1 MPYTSIDEEEQL
13 RRQLEAERKAQ
24 EEAAKAEREAA
35 EQTEKA
41 QKEAAEA
48 TAAAEE
54 QAKAAQ
60 EQTNEQ
66 MNETAQGTAPLDPA
80 VPINPA
86 APETPDPM
94 YTGVRSGGMG
104 RITAQDKLNAQFMRE
119 EREAIQDTGFKVSA
133 YDTAEGYDQSK
144 NKAHMTSMLVG
155 HAADLPT
162 EEESGNK
169 VSIDY
174 RSVRNKEQAY
184 ALMMVYSDDAA
195 KVKGGKKL
203 ASALGMDF
211 ESFLA
216 EAENYMYDK
225 YGKNVFSMPYSPAA
239 KNRAYTAALNEVGLT
254 DIAGNVLDI
263 QKANPADV
271 IQACKMD
278 PSGATA
284 DAVYAVVQ
292 KMTKVPG
299 NPWYGMSVD
308 KDMFAFVESSELTK
322 SDYNDHV
329 KNINQSFT
337 YSNGYTDDN
346 MAAYMSMYEDIQA
359 EYGENKRVTGY
370 LVRELNKS
378 FADHTGLKA
387 PTQEQA
393 DRALAETEAMRAD
406 AVNGAKNREE
416 AREGI
421 FNAFGDWLSSGVDW
435 IKNLGNAEAK
445 ASGEAEGEE
454 SEFTTVEQIIKDLE
468 TPKSSGSSSAS
479 PIMGGGTANV
489 NGQELGVS
497 KPIAS
502 AGEMPPT
509 SDLFPA
515 EGQTG
520 EFYGPTEQADSR
532 LESRAY
538 DPNMTGEQAWMAHQA
553 GYTLDP
559 RNEELIARWTNPEIS
574 GVVYGTNAASVSAY
588 LEGGNQQPP
597 GASAYGAKASGVITP
612 DAAVHGYRK
621 YGAELGKVANNLAAS
636 NLKGEA
642 RASAECA
649 LMDIAADLFDMA
661 ATPYTNS
668 RPAGTN
674 LYDYGL
680 SQRPELLEKLQ
691 SVDDL
696 IKQANGSYSENV
708 VNAQEERDAR
718 MMGYQ
723 QAAANGTATPE
734 MLAAMADY
742 YAQDWVDVEAD
753 EWRNELMNSTNGRD
767 SFFAEDGLFWQG
779 ESMAAIEG
787 RNIRTAGGMQG
798 FADFSQDLQ
807 QATQDVIDSY
817 TTAAHNIGMTLK
829 EYLSS
834 AGITGI
840 DQLADIAY
848 NGIQSQGR
856 ALYEDE
862 ELRTAINAAHDNP
875 TDTTA
880 ILGTNKLRFGDQVGL
895 GAEIGV
901 IDYAE
906 GFAQASYMMLDMA
919 TYDVV
924 RQSNENEYRNK
935 YGDQASAMYRRDLN
949 EMIASGMLSQE
960 MAAELK
966 ANMDRAYNI
975 FDVGYEIDPNGLK
988 GFLRQT
994 QAELGKRV
1002 ELLQAVKGTLVP
1014 EQQRI
1019 IDFVSSGASS
1029 LTGMAVNAATMG
1041 AGKLL
1046 GAGATVSRVAGA
1058 IAGTGMNAFEDA
1070 YDQNVHV
1077 KGMSSATAA
1086 KAAFGEAAAM
1096 TIIEHC
1102 TPDSMTV
1109 VLFGDAAVDG
1119 ARLAARKNLPAFA
1132 RATLGWYMKENA
1144 QEGFEEGFQTL
1155 TGGIFDLMDSE
1166 WQAYDRG
1173 EGFSVSRLMK
1183 TMESGLRETDYAAL
1197 GKEVLT
1203 SFGGGFAMGAVFNLF
1218 GVAGGTRMALKDA
1231 QAFRKYESVS
1241 LATQIAEGT
1250 IEATDENLGRLH
1262 SALREDLNDP
1272 AFCRYV
1278 DKSSVQATKDRQ
1290 VMTAMLEGVEAD
1302 TLYAATDH
1310 AAKAKEYESKAA
1322 AASTASNM
1330 AKSRFLEIGERVEN
1344 GQAKPSEMDDALAQW
1359 QKAQTAYTEAKNAA
1373 NKEADAASRDTKV
1386 WLKACQERG
1395 NALTSEGM
1403 KVRMNQISSLRMGLA
1418 KRLDVL
1424 YSAME
1429 DARVQY
1435 GEAVQRDAAAQR
1447 EVDYAEGAV
1456 FSEEAEIDAEGVATE
1471 NNEDIFSMLDY
1482 AEMIG
1487 QQSDYGEATADEMEE
1502 FLSVR
1507 DRSLQYMLDLLN
1519 RAKDALDNQNNITAY
1534 NELAKKYNEIRD
1546 RVSGIYELGKATPVL
1561 KEKSEPEIVLL
1572 EEPEMSTRIRELYA
1586 RQAELEAKQ
1595 LAEIEMSEGFVFR
1608 EAEPEENT
1616 DQAETALAVDEEEI
1630 RDLFRSIEAAKQRVE
1645 NVLSHGESAGMTKEQ
1660 VDEYVE
1666 SERTP
1671 LRERKRRIIAREKGR
1686 FNDAFNRMMQ
1696 ALEMDNEDAANEIQ
1710 AEYDGIAAR
1719 LQSLGVD
1726 TDALTMEQYGIAPEE
1741 ANAAYEA
1748 AQEQE
1753 AQRAADEE
1761 YGRLTDSLARRMEA
1775 TSANLEAINPAR
1787 RYFARNSIYVNRSQT
1802 ADIFAAE
1809 DIKSISQFNRR
1820 YHTKLTT
1827 KESDGAMPLDSHVL
1841 SDINAE
1847 AVGSVNVDGDPIAE
1861 MLRVMQSGKELTAT
1875 QRAEKA
1881 EAKTLAEDR
1890 KRVESTRRERV
1901 KDVVTGTTKEQRE
1914 AAQAEQRAQDNVDAM
1929 DAEAFIEEK
1938 YPNATDEEKAEIR
1951 KHFASGTKKTP
1962 GEMPK
1967 NVAAFAARIA
1977 KKFKV
1982 PIKFVDSLD
1991 GAEGEYDGKSILI
2004 ARDATQGEVVRKVI
2018 LHELT
2023 HKAEG
2028 SALYKKLSGTILDM
2042 KYGGDQA
2049 RMDADIQST
2058 ISRYQ
2063 AFYDQKG
2070 RKDKFTETNARQEIV
2085 ADFMGEILDG
2095 NQELIDRLVADE
2107 PSVAQKIVDTIK
2119 GAIDK
2124 LRGVKDSEVDKM
2136 RKAVRLFERAI
2147 KKAKKTSGKAQN
2159 SIPAQAE
2166 AKAETLEENVKFSLP
2181 SGDALDAE
2189 IRAWRAGHQSQIDA
2203 ALTNDGVSQF
2213 AEKTVQRAVSVP
2225 VQVKREFQT
2234 NPLLRSYAK
2243 DTNAAQLERAMGNI
2257 ERDGYE
2263 AEVNRLLDAETFS
2276 AEDTVEAGAIAISA
2290 FEAGDVS
2297 TGLEMALK
2305 YRTVGTEQA
2314 QAMQSRK
2321 MFAGM
2326 SPTHIKLKVAG
2337 EAEQTLSDFIAG
2349 HQPKAKEVNDRAKT
2363 ADDLIRDMQG
2373 GDESTR
2379 VMEDGDYTF
2388 DASNSKWGVPINEKQ
2403 RKLIDHYKL
2412 NNVARPGLYYNRA
2425 TTKQRMLEA
2434 ILATPDPD
2442 ANSGNGLTLTQRLE
2456 WMKEGKAV
2464 VTQADLDYIADQ
2476 IRQYS
2481 EMPEA
2486 DQAARAGDLALA
2498 RAFEAYGNIKQP
2510 TKLEKART
2518 WRYVSMLLSL
2528 PSAERNVIGNS
2539 VMNAVNAATHDTV
2552 GVFADWVT
2560 SLFTGQRTTANI
2572 SFKERSDGWNAWAD
2586 ETANTFRDYFLD
2598 KADATP
2604 SAQGEDRFNKN
2615 QRGRV
2620 YQTKAF
2626 EDMRLVEGFLMSVG
2640 DRNFWKKAYVNSL
2653 AEQQRVADMNG
2664 IELDYDKACEIAK
2677 TEANYATFN
2686 EDNFLRN
2693 WLSEARKNPY
2703 VGFVLDMVMPF
2714 TGVPTNITK
2723 RMVEYSPIGMA
2734 MTFLKHGG
2742 RAMTGANFD
2751 QRSFVE
2757 GISRGL
2763 SGTALWM
2770 IGMGL
2775 GQLGAI
2781 DLGTGG
2787 EDDEKVY
2794 NLKASLGEQYS
2805 PFIRIGDENISLA
2818 AFAPAI
2824 SPIIMG
2830 ATAYEAL
2837 KEDDNKRQAFTNAL
2851 TASMD
2856 QIFDASYMSGLSD
2869 LFDKNG
2875 TIAGNVFNTFVS
2887 NAISQNVPA
2896 FMTQIATA
2904 MDPYVRD
2911 TKDADAIMQAVKNG
2925 LIARIPGVREQYLNE
2940 KTDIAGQAF
2949 ESKEG
2954 IRNFI
2959 DPFTTTK
2966 VNDDPALIELDRL
2979 YDELGSSTHIPSYL
2993 VKTSGKVTV
3002 LAKIA
3007 DDRRVNMDRSAGD
3020 NKLTLTANER
3030 NHYNRLY
3037 STLCF
3042 EGTGDTKYQ
3051 KVGKV
3056 DTKFEGIRDVM
3067 ASRKYQRASDEE
3079 KAETISDVI
3088 SKAKLLTQAQM
3099 VIDKGYVY

>member
-35 EQTEKA
+35 EQTAKA

-54 QAKAAQ
+54 QAKAVQ

-119 EREAIQDTGFKVSA
+119 EREAIQDTRFKVSA

-225 YGKNVFSMPYSPAA
+225 YGKNVFSTPYSPAA

-337 YSNGYTDDN
+337 YSDGDTDEN
-346 MAAYMSMYEDIQA
+346 MTAYLSLYEEILA
-359 EYGENKRVTGY
+359 EYGDNERVVGY
-370 LVRELNKS
+370 LFRDLNKS
-378 FADHTGLKA
+378 YSDHTGQKGLSR
-387 PTQEQA
+387 EQA

-406 AVNGAKNREE
+406 AVNGAKSREE

-421 FNAFGDWLSSGVDW
+421 FNAFGDWLSSGIDW
-435 IKNLGNAEAK
+435 IKNRGSAEQK
-445 ASGEAEGEE
+445 ADSAPDGAEG
-454 SEFTTVEQIIKDLE
+454 EFTTVEQIIKDLE
-468 TPKSSGSSSAS
+468 TPKSSGGSSAS

-502 AGEMPPT
+502 AGGMPPM
-509 SDLFPA
+509 SDFFPA

-520 EFYGPTEQADSR
+520 EFYGPAEKAGSR

-559 RNEELIARWTNPEIS
+559 RNEELVARWTNPEIS

-588 LEGGNQQPP
+588 LEGGNQQAP
-597 GASAYGAKASGVITP
+597 GASAYGSKASGVITP

-661 ATPYTNS
+661 ATPYANS

-734 MLAAMADY
+734 MLSAMADY

-848 NGIQSQGR
+848 NGMQSQGR

-880 ILGTNKLRFGDQVGL
+880 ILGTNKLRMGEQLEL

-901 IDYAE
+901 KDYFE

-960 MAAELK
+960 MAVELK

-1102 TPDSMTV
+1102 TPDSMTG

-1144 QEGFEEGFQTL
+1144 QEGFEEGLQTL

-1183 TMESGLRETDYAAL
+1183 TMESGLRETDYSAL
-1197 GKEVLT
+1197 GKEALT

-1218 GVAGGTRMALKDA
+1218 GVAGGARMALKDA

-1250 IEATDENLGRLH
+1250 IEATDENLGRMH

-1272 AFCRYV
+1272 AFCRYI
-1278 DKSSVQATKDRQ
+1278 DKNGVQATKDRQ

-1310 AAKAKEYESKAA
+1310 AAKAKEYENKASA
-1322 AASTASNM
+1322 AGTASNV

-1373 NKEADAASRDTKV
+1373 SKEADAASRDTTV

-1456 FSEEAEIDAEGVATE
+1456 FSEEAEID
-1471 NNEDIFSMLDY
+1471 
-1482 AEMIG
+1482 
-1487 QQSDYGEATADEMEE
+1487 EE
-1502 FLSVR
+1502 LSVMA
-1507 DRSLQYMLDLLN
+1507 DDELDADIEGLTTQI
-1519 RAKDALDNQNNITAY
+1519 AEAEA
-1534 NELAKKYNEIRD
+1534 
-1546 RVSGIYELGKATPVL
+1546 RVADVSSRQEELGIGGDTVQALVEQEIAPLSKR
-1561 KEKSEPEIVLL
+1561 KE
-1572 EEPEMSTRIRELYA
+1572 
-1586 RQAELEAKQ
+1586 
-1595 LAEIEMSEGFVFR
+1595 
-1608 EAEPEENT
+1608 
-1616 DQAETALAVDEEEI
+1616 
-1630 RDLFRSIEAAKQRVE
+1630 
-1645 NVLSHGESAGMTKEQ
+1645 
-1660 VDEYVE
+1660 
-1666 SERTP
+1666 
-1671 LRERKRRIIAREKGR
+1671 RIIAREKGR
-1686 FNDAFNRMMQ
+1686 FNDAFDRMQQ

-1726 TDALTMEQYGIAPEE
+1726 TDALTMEQYGIVPEE

-1787 RYFARNSIYVNRSQT
+1787 RYFAQNAIYVNESQA
-1802 ADIFAAE
+1802 ADILATE
-1809 DIKSISQFNRR
+1809 GLKSISQFNRR
-1820 YHTKLTT
+1820 YHTQLTT
-1827 KESDGAMPLDSHVL
+1827 KESDGAMPLDGHVL

-1847 AVGSVNVDGDPIAE
+1847 AAGSVYVDGDPVAE

-1881 EAKTLAEDR
+1881 EAKELEDSRKQAEAA
-1890 KRVESTRRERV
+1890 RRERV
-1901 KDVVTGTTKEQRE
+1901 TDVVTGTTKEQRE
-1914 AAQAEQRAQDNVDAM
+1914 AALVSRGNVDAVATSDVTPTAYVKGTAEKETAQQELQSQGGAPQTPAQKQAQRSKKLEGSALKAVQNLAKEMKVGLRVKSRQRFNSADARMGKGVLGYYKNGQRNAIVRSADAGRVSVTGHEIGHAVQEQIGISSNQQMINSWQATFGNTNAYTPQQYDHEAFAEFFWRYLTGRDAAVAYAGDAYVDTFEQALRQKKLNKAVAKAQTQVSSYWNSESEAKIRSRIVNAYDAKTPEDTAFARRVEIRLADDTAAAEDFQDVIRKRTGDKHLSLEDNLRDTIRFNRRASARANECLTKALVDQNGDVVGESLKGALSDIKGKDFDLFWEYELAKHSLDRDTAKGSVNQVFDEDTLSTADRKALVAKLEQEHPEFKQANDRFQQWRRLFMDTYLVNNGFLGDPAQASLMM
-1929 DAEAFIEEK
+1929 DALDAAYPNYVPTYRPKSKADKRATVGGKTYQMRMATGSTEDVINPFDSFVSMVNSIVQMTADNDSRKKFADLYDRYGAPLPGETGPGVGLFANEITQDMQRVSVSTENMRERITKMLDALGTDPDVIMQIGDIIGDEKVEYHGTGRVNMNNVITVRSEDGSKRYFEVYNPELYELLANTNAANRPGILDGIAKATRMMSMLTTGSNPVFGLTNAMRDFQNSVNYGSWASNYATGAVKWLGALWDVATKGEASQEYDALGGGGWTAFDTKTRKGAEEIRGEIFKGYNTSNVGRIGKMAGRTIWKIATMEAVNEAIEKTSRLAEYKYGKHDLTTAEGRIEAFLAAQDVTTDFARRGNGQIARDLKNLVPFFNASTQGIYRNVRQLSAQESDRAGIRFAKNVVNSALASALANSMLLAWMDDDEKEEFFYLSDDLKAKHMFLPNFAPDVFGDAALIRIPLDQNPVSYAVNAAVANFFWEGESDNEFVIEMSAVANVIKDNLNPVGSTILDPAISMLSNKNWYGSDIVPSYLESYDETNQYTEETPTPFVEISKGLSNIGIKVSPMMLQYMAEQYTGYIGQTLIPALPSEK
-1938 YPNATDEEKAEIR
+1938 NQGGIAAGLLNALVATARKRVTSDPLKSNDVVSTVYDSYDEMNAVYKAGKSKRDFEIDYFRSDLTDRERRRAINEADDLIHSGGDIYEAKKDISAGYDRIDQINNRDDLTDEEK
-1951 KHFASGTKKTP
+1951 HT
-1962 GEMPK
+1962 
-1967 NVAAFAARIA
+1967 
-1977 KKFKV
+1977 
-1982 PIKFVDSLD
+1982 
-1991 GAEGEYDGKSILI
+1991 LI
-2004 ARDATQGEVVRKVI
+2004 
-2018 LHELT
+2018 
-2023 HKAEG
+2023 
-2028 SALYKKLSGTILDM
+2028 
-2042 KYGGDQA
+2042 
-2049 RMDADIQST
+2049 
-2058 ISRYQ
+2058 
-2063 AFYDQKG
+2063 
-2070 RKDKFTETNARQEIV
+2070 
-2085 ADFMGEILDG
+2085 
-2095 NQELIDRLVADE
+2095 
-2107 PSVAQKIVDTIK
+2107 QKIRRDMV
-2119 GAIDK
+2119 
-2124 LRGVKDSEVDKM
+2124 
-2136 RKAVRLFERAI
+2136 
-2147 KKAKKTSGKAQN
+2147 
-2159 SIPAQAE
+2159 
-2166 AKAETLEENVKFSLP
+2166 ET
-2181 SGDALDAE
+2181 ALD
-2189 IRAWRAGHQSQIDA
+2189 
-2203 ALTNDGVSQF
+2203 
-2213 AEKTVQRAVSVP
+2213 VQ
-2225 VQVKREFQT
+2225 E
-2234 NPLLRSYAK
+2234 
-2243 DTNAAQLERAMGNI
+2243 
-2257 ERDGYE
+2257 
-2263 AEVNRLLDAETFS
+2263 
-2276 AEDTVEAGAIAISA
+2276 
-2290 FEAGDVS
+2290 
-2297 TGLEMALK
+2297 
-2305 YRTVGTEQA
+2305 
-2314 QAMQSRK
+2314 
-2321 MFAGM
+2321 
-2326 SPTHIKLKVAG
+2326 
-2337 EAEQTLSDFIAG
+2337 
-2349 HQPKAKEVNDRAKT
+2349 
-2363 ADDLIRDMQG
+2363 
-2373 GDESTR
+2373 
-2379 VMEDGDYTF
+2379 
-2388 DASNSKWGVPINEKQ
+2388 
-2403 RKLIDHYKL
+2403 
-2412 NNVARPGLYYNRA
+2412 
-2425 TTKQRMLEA
+2425 
-2434 ILATPDPD
+2434 
-2442 ANSGNGLTLTQRLE
+2442 
-2456 WMKEGKAV
+2456 
-2464 VTQADLDYIADQ
+2464 
-2476 IRQYS
+2476 
-2481 EMPEA
+2481 
-2486 DQAARAGDLALA
+2486 
-2498 RAFEAYGNIKQP
+2498 
-2510 TKLEKART
+2510 
-2518 WRYVSMLLSL
+2518 
-2528 PSAERNVIGNS
+2528 
-2539 VMNAVNAATHDTV
+2539 VMNDY
-2552 GVFADWVT
+2552 
-2560 SLFTGQRTTANI
+2560 
-2572 SFKERSDGWNAWAD
+2572 
-2586 ETANTFRDYFLD
+2586 NTRYKD
-2598 KADATP
+2598 
-2604 SAQGEDRFNKN
+2604 
-2615 QRGRV
+2615 
-2620 YQTKAF
+2620 
-2626 EDMRLVEGFLMSVG
+2626 
-2640 DRNFWKKAYVNSL
+2640 
-2653 AEQQRVADMNG
+2653 NG
-2664 IELDYDKACEIAK
+2664 IVK
-2677 TEANYATFN
+2677 
-2686 EDNFLRN
+2686 
-2693 WLSEARKNPY
+2693 
-2703 VGFVLDMVMPF
+2703 
-2714 TGVPTNITK
+2714 
-2723 RMVEYSPIGMA
+2723 
-2734 MTFLKHGG
+2734 
-2742 RAMTGANFD
+2742 
-2751 QRSFVE
+2751 Q
-2757 GISRGL
+2757 
-2763 SGTALWM
+2763 
-2770 IGMGL
+2770 
-2775 GQLGAI
+2775 
-2781 DLGTGG
+2781 
-2787 EDDEKVY
+2787 
-2794 NLKASLGEQYS
+2794 
-2805 PFIRIGDENISLA
+2805 
-2818 AFAPAI
+2818 
-2824 SPIIMG
+2824 
-2830 ATAYEAL
+2830 
-2837 KEDDNKRQAFTNAL
+2837 
-2851 TASMD
+2851 
-2856 QIFDASYMSGLSD
+2856 
-2869 LFDKNG
+2869 
-2875 TIAGNVFNTFVS
+2875 
-2887 NAISQNVPA
+2887 
-2896 FMTQIATA
+2896 FMTWLF
-2904 MDPYVRD
+2904 
-2911 TKDADAIMQAVKNG
+2911 N
-2925 LIARIPGVREQYLNE
+2925 
-2940 KTDIAGQAF
+2940 
-2949 ESKEG
+2949 
-2954 IRNFI
+2954 
-2959 DPFTTTK
+2959 
-2966 VNDDPALIELDRL
+2966 
-2979 YDELGSSTHIPSYL
+2979 
-2993 VKTSGKVTV
+2993 
-3002 LAKIA
+3002 
-3007 DDRRVNMDRSAGD
+3007 
-3020 NKLTLTANER
+3020 
-3030 NHYNRLY
+3030 
-3037 STLCF
+3037 
-3042 EGTGDTKYQ
+3042 
-3051 KVGKV
+3051 
-3056 DTKFEGIRDVM
+3056 
-3067 ASRKYQRASDEE
+3067 
-3079 KAETISDVI
+3079 
-3088 SKAKLLTQAQM
+3088 
-3099 VIDKGYVY
+3099 

>member
-13 RRQLEAERKAQ
+13 RRQLEAEQRAR

-35 EQTEKA
+35 EQTAKA

-66 MNETAQGTAPLDPA
+66 MNETAQGTAPLNPA
-80 VPINPA
+80 APINPA

-104 RITAQDKLNAQFMRE
+104 RITAKDKLNAQFMRE
-119 EREAIQDTGFKVSA
+119 EREAIQDTEFKVSA

-155 HAADLPT
+155 HAADMPVEDET
-162 EEESGNK
+162 GNK
-169 VSIDY
+169 VSINY
-174 RSVRNKEQAY
+174 RSVRSKEQAF

-225 YGKNVFSMPYSPAA
+225 YGKNVFSTPYSPAA

-308 KDMFAFVESSELTK
+308 KDMFAFVESAELTK
-322 SDYNDHV
+322 ERYNGWVEDF
-329 KNINQSFT
+329 NQSFT
-337 YSNGYTDDN
+337 YSDGETDEN
-346 MAAYMSMYEDIQA
+346 LSAYLSQYAYILA
-359 EYGENKRVTGY
+359 EYGDNERVIGY
-370 LVRELNKS
+370 LFRDLNKS
-378 FADHTGLKA
+378 YSDHTGQKGLSR
-387 PTQEQA
+387 EQA
-393 DRALAETEAMRAD
+393 DRALADTETMRAD
-406 AVNGAKNREE
+406 AVNGAKSREE

-454 SEFTTVEQIIKDLE
+454 GEFTTVEQIIKDLE

-502 AGEMPPT
+502 AGEMPPM

-520 EFYGPTEQADSR
+520 EFYGPAEQASSR
-532 LESRAY
+532 LESRVY

-588 LEGGNQQPP
+588 LEGGNQQSP

-661 ATPYTNS
+661 ATPYANS

-734 MLAAMADY
+734 MLSAMADY

-767 SFFAEDGLFWQG
+767 SFFAEDGLFWRG

-848 NGIQSQGR
+848 NGMQSQGR

-862 ELRTAINAAHDNP
+862 ELRAAINAAHDNP
-875 TDTTA
+875 TDTSA

-901 IDYAE
+901 TDYAE

-1086 KAAFGEAAAM
+1086 KVAFGEAAAM

-1102 TPDSMTV
+1102 TPDSMTG

-1132 RATLGWYMKENA
+1132 HATLGWYMKENA
-1144 QEGFEEGFQTL
+1144 QEGFEEGLQTL

-1218 GVAGGTRMALKDA
+1218 GVAGGARMALKDA

-1272 AFCRYV
+1272 AFCRYI
-1278 DKSSVQATKDRQ
+1278 DKSGVQATKDRQ

-1310 AAKAKEYESKAA
+1310 AAKAKEYENKASA
-1322 AASTASNM
+1322 AGTASNV

-1373 NKEADAASRDTKV
+1373 SKEADAASRDTKV

-1456 FSEEAEIDAEGVATE
+1456 FSEEAEIDEELAIEENETLESLVDTAVSYQDDIANAESADTQVAASSLLPNVINKAQE
-1471 NNEDIFSMLDY
+1471 K
-1482 AEMIG
+1482 IG
-1487 QQSDYGEATADEMEE
+1487 ETFDQAYEVYHNVG
-1502 FLSVR
+1502 
-1507 DRSLQYMLDLLN
+1507 
-1519 RAKDALDNQNNITAY
+1519 DAAAY
-1534 NELAKKYNEIRD
+1534 NELAKKHNDAVRKLREA
-1546 RVSGIYELGKATPVL
+1546 GIEAGDTGELELIDEAAYTPGEAPKVAT
-1561 KEKSEPEIVLL
+1561 
-1572 EEPEMSTRIRELYA
+1572 
-1586 RQAELEAKQ
+1586 QAEKRADRSVVRKYSR
-1595 LAEIEMSEGFVFR
+1595 MN
-1608 EAEPEENT
+1608 EAEAM
-1616 DQAETALAVDEEEI
+1616 AEAEALMSDLDGLNQSYADAADGRVDEET
-1630 RDLFRSIEAAKQRVE
+1630 SAALEQRRQE
-1645 NVLSHGESAGMTKEQ
+1645 TEHKLALLDESMAAL
-1660 VDEYVE
+1660 E
-1666 SERTP
+1666 SEKTSSEEYAYAQENLGEETSSAIAWP
-1671 LRERKRRIIAREKGR
+1671 SKVRERISSA
-1686 FNDAFNRMMQ
+1686 
-1696 ALEMDNEDAANEIQ
+1696 
-1710 AEYDGIAAR
+1710 
-1719 LQSLGVD
+1719 
-1726 TDALTMEQYGIAPEE
+1726 IAPNASEE
-1741 ANAAYEA
+1741 ANSEPA
-1748 AQEQE
+1748 
-1753 AQRAADEE
+1753 
-1761 YGRLTDSLARRMEA
+1761 
-1775 TSANLEAINPAR
+1775 SA
-1787 RYFARNSIYVNRSQT
+1787 
-1802 ADIFAAE
+1802 
-1809 DIKSISQFNRR
+1809 
-1820 YHTKLTT
+1820 KLSPKPKLLWKAPTT
-1827 KESDGAMPLDSHVL
+1827 KEP
-1841 SDINAE
+1841 
-1847 AVGSVNVDGDPIAE
+1847 
-1861 MLRVMQSGKELTAT
+1861 K
-1875 QRAEKA
+1875 QR
-1881 EAKTLAEDR
+1881 
-1890 KRVESTRRERV
+1890 ESSSSKSASPMKRRE
-1901 KDVVTGTTKEQRE
+1901 
-1914 AAQAEQRAQDNVDAM
+1914 
-1929 DAEAFIEEK
+1929 
-1938 YPNATDEEKAEIR
+1938 
-1951 KHFASGTKKTP
+1951 KKP
-1962 GEMPK
+1962 P
-1967 NVAAFAARIA
+1967 
-1977 KKFKV
+1977 
-1982 PIKFVDSLD
+1982 
-1991 GAEGEYDGKSILI
+1991 
-2004 ARDATQGEVVRKVI
+2004 
-2018 LHELT
+2018 
-2023 HKAEG
+2023 
-2028 SALYKKLSGTILDM
+2028 
-2042 KYGGDQA
+2042 
-2049 RMDADIQST
+2049 
-2058 ISRYQ
+2058 
-2063 AFYDQKG
+2063 
-2070 RKDKFTETNARQEIV
+2070 
-2085 ADFMGEILDG
+2085 
-2095 NQELIDRLVADE
+2095 
-2107 PSVAQKIVDTIK
+2107 
-2119 GAIDK
+2119 
-2124 LRGVKDSEVDKM
+2124 
-2136 RKAVRLFERAI
+2136 
-2147 KKAKKTSGKAQN
+2147 
-2159 SIPAQAE
+2159 
-2166 AKAETLEENVKFSLP
+2166 
-2181 SGDALDAE
+2181 
-2189 IRAWRAGHQSQIDA
+2189 
-2203 ALTNDGVSQF
+2203 
-2213 AEKTVQRAVSVP
+2213 
-2225 VQVKREFQT
+2225 
-2234 NPLLRSYAK
+2234 
-2243 DTNAAQLERAMGNI
+2243 
-2257 ERDGYE
+2257 
-2263 AEVNRLLDAETFS
+2263 
-2276 AEDTVEAGAIAISA
+2276 
-2290 FEAGDVS
+2290 
-2297 TGLEMALK
+2297 
-2305 YRTVGTEQA
+2305 
-2314 QAMQSRK
+2314 
-2321 MFAGM
+2321 
-2326 SPTHIKLKVAG
+2326 
-2337 EAEQTLSDFIAG
+2337 
-2349 HQPKAKEVNDRAKT
+2349 
-2363 ADDLIRDMQG
+2363 
-2373 GDESTR
+2373 
-2379 VMEDGDYTF
+2379 
-2388 DASNSKWGVPINEKQ
+2388 DAS
-2403 RKLIDHYKL
+2403 
-2412 NNVARPGLYYNRA
+2412 A
-2425 TTKQRMLEA
+2425 
-2434 ILATPDPD
+2434 
-2442 ANSGNGLTLTQRLE
+2442 
-2456 WMKEGKAV
+2456 
-2464 VTQADLDYIADQ
+2464 
-2476 IRQYS
+2476 
-2481 EMPEA
+2481 
-2486 DQAARAGDLALA
+2486 
-2498 RAFEAYGNIKQP
+2498 
-2510 TKLEKART
+2510 
-2518 WRYVSMLLSL
+2518 
-2528 PSAERNVIGNS
+2528 
-2539 VMNAVNAATHDTV
+2539 
-2552 GVFADWVT
+2552 
-2560 SLFTGQRTTANI
+2560 
-2572 SFKERSDGWNAWAD
+2572 
-2586 ETANTFRDYFLD
+2586 
-2598 KADATP
+2598 
-2604 SAQGEDRFNKN
+2604 
-2615 QRGRV
+2615 
-2620 YQTKAF
+2620 
-2626 EDMRLVEGFLMSVG
+2626 
-2640 DRNFWKKAYVNSL
+2640 
-2653 AEQQRVADMNG
+2653 
-2664 IELDYDKACEIAK
+2664 
-2677 TEANYATFN
+2677 
-2686 EDNFLRN
+2686 
-2693 WLSEARKNPY
+2693 
-2703 VGFVLDMVMPF
+2703 
-2714 TGVPTNITK
+2714 
-2723 RMVEYSPIGMA
+2723 
-2734 MTFLKHGG
+2734 
-2742 RAMTGANFD
+2742 
-2751 QRSFVE
+2751 
-2757 GISRGL
+2757 
-2763 SGTALWM
+2763 
-2770 IGMGL
+2770 
-2775 GQLGAI
+2775 
-2781 DLGTGG
+2781 
-2787 EDDEKVY
+2787 
-2794 NLKASLGEQYS
+2794 
-2805 PFIRIGDENISLA
+2805 
-2818 AFAPAI
+2818 
-2824 SPIIMG
+2824 
-2830 ATAYEAL
+2830 
-2837 KEDDNKRQAFTNAL
+2837 
-2851 TASMD
+2851 
-2856 QIFDASYMSGLSD
+2856 
-2869 LFDKNG
+2869 
-2875 TIAGNVFNTFVS
+2875 
-2887 NAISQNVPA
+2887 
-2896 FMTQIATA
+2896 
-2904 MDPYVRD
+2904 
-2911 TKDADAIMQAVKNG
+2911 
-2925 LIARIPGVREQYLNE
+2925 
-2940 KTDIAGQAF
+2940 
-2949 ESKEG
+2949 
-2954 IRNFI
+2954 
-2959 DPFTTTK
+2959 
-2966 VNDDPALIELDRL
+2966 
-2979 YDELGSSTHIPSYL
+2979 
-2993 VKTSGKVTV
+2993 
-3002 LAKIA
+3002 
-3007 DDRRVNMDRSAGD
+3007 
-3020 NKLTLTANER
+3020 
-3030 NHYNRLY
+3030 
-3037 STLCF
+3037 
-3042 EGTGDTKYQ
+3042 
-3051 KVGKV
+3051 
-3056 DTKFEGIRDVM
+3056 
-3067 ASRKYQRASDEE
+3067 
-3079 KAETISDVI
+3079 
-3088 SKAKLLTQAQM
+3088 
-3099 VIDKGYVY
+3099 